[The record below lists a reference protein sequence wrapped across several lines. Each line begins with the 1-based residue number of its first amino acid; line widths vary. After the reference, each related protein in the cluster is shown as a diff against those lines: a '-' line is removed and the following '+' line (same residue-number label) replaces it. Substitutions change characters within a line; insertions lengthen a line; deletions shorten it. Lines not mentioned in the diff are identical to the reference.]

1 MSRLRKC
8 GIYTQWNFTQP
19 QGKMKL
25 CLSQEMDGTGEQ
37 VHPLSEVSQKVKRCM
52 LSLICGI

>member
-1 MSRLRKC
+1 
-8 GIYTQWNFTQP
+8 
-19 QGKMKL
+19 MKL

-37 VHPLSEVSQKVKRCM
+37 VHPLSEVSQKVKMCM